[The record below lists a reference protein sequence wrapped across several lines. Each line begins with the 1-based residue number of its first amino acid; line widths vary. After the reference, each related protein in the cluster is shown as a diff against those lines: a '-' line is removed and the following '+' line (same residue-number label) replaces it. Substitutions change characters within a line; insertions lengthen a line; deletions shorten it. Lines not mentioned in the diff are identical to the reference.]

1 MRRYL
6 PSLSALHAFEAA
18 ARYMSF
24 TKAADDLGLTQSGIS
39 RQIKNLEDFLGVTLF
54 HRSGPRLVL
63 TEIGANYYRDLALT
77 LDKLQ
82 EISIDAVRG
91 RAIDSS
97 LMIGAHPT
105 FATRWLPQRL
115 SSFMKANPDVPLEVT
130 PAMPTT
136 DFETTR
142 LDIAVLRGAGTW
154 LHARAIE
161 LFPETLAVVAS
172 PSLIPLGQK
181 LEPLDFCHFPMLQNS
196 TRPSLWLNWLRL
208 AGLSYNGRIHGTR
221 FSHHE
226 MIINAAIHG
235 MGIAVLPT
243 FYIEQ
248 ELSSGQLHMPFGDP
262 IRSDDSYFAVY
273 PERKSHNPNI
283 ILFRDWL
290 IRESRKSSAE
300 DTTSRSRVIEDSGH

>member
-18 ARYMSF
+18 ARYMNF

-63 TEIGANYYRDLALT
+63 TEVGANYYRDVALS
-77 LDKLQ
+77 LDRLQ

-91 RAIDSS
+91 RTVDSS
-97 LMIGAHPT
+97 LMIGTHPTLASRWFPERLSTFINAHPEI
-105 FATRWLPQRL
+105 
-115 SSFMKANPDVPLEVT
+115 PLEIM
-130 PAMPTT
+130 PAAPTT

-142 LDIAVLRGAGTW
+142 LDITILRGAGTW
-154 LHARAIE
+154 LHARSIE

-172 PSLIPLGQK
+172 PSLIPLGEK
-181 LEPLDFCHFPMLQNS
+181 RAPLDFSNYPMLQNS
-196 TRPSLWLNWLRL
+196 GRPSLWLNWLRL
-208 AGLSYNGRIHGTR
+208 AGLSYSGRIQGSR

-226 MIINAAIHG
+226 MIINAAVHG
-235 MGIAVLPT
+235 IGIAVIPT
-243 FYIEQ
+243 FYIER
-248 ELSSGQLHMPFGDP
+248 ELENGLLHMPFGDP
-262 IRSDDSYFAVY
+262 IQSEDCYFAVY
-273 PERKSHNPNI
+273 PERKSHNANI

-290 IRESRKSSAE
+290 IRQTRKH
-300 DTTSRSRVIEDSGH
+300 IP

>member
-18 ARYMSF
+18 ARYMNF

-63 TEIGANYYRDLALT
+63 TEVGANYYRDVALS
-77 LDKLQ
+77 LDRLQ

-91 RAIDSS
+91 RTVDSS
-97 LMIGAHPT
+97 LMIGTHPT
-105 FATRWLPQRL
+105 LASRWLPERL
-115 SSFMKANPDVPLEVT
+115 STFINAHPEIPLEIMQ
-130 PAMPTT
+130 AAPTT

-142 LDIAVLRGAGTW
+142 LDITILRGAGTW
-154 LHARAIE
+154 LHARSIE

-172 PSLIPLGQK
+172 PSLIPLGEK
-181 LEPLDFCHFPMLQNS
+181 RAPLDFSNYPMLQNS
-196 TRPSLWLNWLRL
+196 GRPSLWLNWLRL
-208 AGLSYNGRIHGTR
+208 AGLSYSGRIQGSR

-226 MIINAAIHG
+226 MIINAAVHG
-235 MGIAVLPT
+235 IGIAVIPT
-243 FYIEQ
+243 FYIER
-248 ELSSGQLHMPFGDP
+248 ELVNGLLHMPFGDP
-262 IRSDDSYFAVY
+262 IQSEDSYFAVY
-273 PERKSHNPNI
+273 PERKSHNANI

-290 IRESRKSSAE
+290 IRQTRRHSS
-300 DTTSRSRVIEDSGH
+300 

>member
-18 ARYMSF
+18 ARYMNF
-24 TKAADDLGLTQSGIS
+24 TRAAEDLGLTQSGVS
-39 RQIKNLEDFLGVTLF
+39 KQIQNLEDFLGATLF

-63 TEIGANYYRDLALT
+63 TEIGANYYRDVALS
-77 LDKLQ
+77 LDRLQ

-91 RAIDSS
+91 RSVDSS
-97 LMIGAHPT
+97 LMIGTHPT
-105 FATRWLPQRL
+105 FASRWLPPRL
-115 SSFMKANPDVPLEVT
+115 ASFIGAYPDIPLEVM
-130 PAMPTT
+130 PAGPTT

-142 LDIAVLRGAGTW
+142 LDVTVLRGAGTW

-181 LEPLDFCHFPMLQNS
+181 LEPLSFSDFPMLQNAG
-196 TRPSLWLNWLRL
+196 RPSLWLNWLRL
-208 AGLSYNGRIHGTR
+208 AGLSYSGRIQGAR
-221 FSHHE
+221 FSYHE

-235 MGIAVLPT
+235 IGIAVVPT
-243 FYIEQ
+243 FYIER
-248 ELSSGQLHMPFGDP
+248 ELESGQLHMPFGEP
-262 IRSDDSYFAVY
+262 IRSDDSYYVVY
-273 PERKSHNPNI
+273 PERKAHNPNI

-290 IRESRKSSAE
+290 VRQVKKR
-300 DTTSRSRVIEDSGH
+300 G

>member
-1 MRRYL
+1 MIVIEVFMRRYL
-6 PSLSALHAFEAA
+6 PSLSALHSFEAA

-24 TKAADDLGLTQSGIS
+24 TKAAEDLGLTQSGIS

-63 TEIGANYYRDLALT
+63 TEIGANYYRDVALT

-91 RAIDSS
+91 RAVDSS
-97 LMIGAHPT
+97 LVVGAHPT
-105 FATRWLPQRL
+105 FAARWLPPRL
-115 SSFMKANPDVPLEVT
+115 SSFIKSNPDIPLEVMPAT
-130 PAMPTT
+130 PATE
-136 DFETTR
+136 FETTR
-142 LDIAVLRGAGTW
+142 LDVAVLRGAGTW

-172 PSLIPLGQK
+172 PDLIPLGQK
-181 LEPLDFCHFPMLQNS
+181 LQPLAFSNFPMLQNS

-208 AGLSYNGRIHGTR
+208 AGLSYTGRIHGVR

-226 MIINAAIHG
+226 MIINAAING
-235 MGIAVLPT
+235 MGIAVIPA
-243 FYIEQ
+243 FYIER
-248 ELSSGQLHMPFGDP
+248 ELKSGQLHMPFGAP
-262 IRSDDSYFAVY
+262 IRSNDSYFVVY
-273 PERKSHNPNI
+273 PERKAHNPNI

-290 IRESRKSSAE
+290 IRESRKSL
-300 DTTSRSRVIEDSGH
+300 

>member
-18 ARYMSF
+18 ARYMNF

-63 TEIGANYYRDLALT
+63 TEVGANYYRDVALS
-77 LDKLQ
+77 LDRLQ

-91 RAIDSS
+91 RTVDSS
-97 LMIGAHPT
+97 LMIGTHPT
-105 FATRWLPQRL
+105 FASRWLPERL
-115 SSFMKANPDVPLEVT
+115 SSFINAHPEIPLEII
-130 PAMPTT
+130 PTAPT
-136 DFETTR
+136 MDFETTR
-142 LDIAVLRGAGTW
+142 LDITILRGAGTW
-154 LHARAIE
+154 LHARSIE

-172 PSLIPLGQK
+172 PSLIPLSEK
-181 LEPLDFCHFPMLQNS
+181 RAPLDFSNYPMLQNS
-196 TRPSLWLNWLRL
+196 GRPSLWLNWLRL
-208 AGLSYNGRIHGTR
+208 AGLTYSGRIQGSR

-235 MGIAVLPT
+235 VGIAVVPT
-243 FYIEQ
+243 FYIER
-248 ELSSGQLHMPFGDP
+248 ELESGLLHMPFGDP

-273 PERKSHNPNI
+273 PERKSHSANI

-290 IRESRKSSAE
+290 VRQTKKH
-300 DTTSRSRVIEDSGH
+300 VV